1 MGFSYILGN
10 ERIKRIL
17 RKALERR
24 RVPNSLLLSGPR
36 GVGKIDF
43 ARVLAQALNCQEL
56 KGDACGHCR
65 SCLAIE
71 RGNHPDVMYIA
82 PEKEVLKIEQIRIL
96 KETAYLKPMSAQ
108 KRVFILEQ
116 AEKMNTEAANS
127 LLKILEEPPGF
138 SHILL
143 LTDNPFVILPTIKSR
158 CQILNFSP
166 ISREDIEHRLLEQG
180 VEKFRAQV
188 LSLLVRGNLK
198 QALALE
204 WEDVQSQREE
214 AWQVF
219 LALAEE
225 SGSADLFKQY
235 SAMSKNRLTEEL
247 APTLEIL
254 TSFCRDVL
262 LLRENASSKYLMN
275 PDYEAKLQEIAEQ
288 RSSERIFSL
297 LAHIEGALFALQ
309 RNLNTKLFISRLF
322 LKPMESDH
330 V

>member
-1 MGFSYILGN
+1 
-10 ERIKRIL
+10 
-17 RKALERR
+17 
-24 RVPNSLLLSGPR
+24 VPNSVLFSGPL

-43 ARVLAQALNCQEL
+43 AQVLAQALNCLEL
-56 KGDACGHCR
+56 KDDACGHCT
-65 SCLAIE
+65 SCLAIAK
-71 RGNHPDVMYIA
+71 GNHPDVMYLA
-82 PEKEVLKIEQIRIL
+82 PEKEVIKIEQMRIL
-96 KETAYLKPMSAQ
+96 KETAYLKPMSAR
-108 KRVFILEQ
+108 KRVFILGQ

-166 ISREDIEHRLLEQG
+166 ISREDIEHCLLEQG
-180 VEKFRAQV
+180 VEESRAKI
-188 LSLLVRGNLK
+188 LSLLVSGNLK
-198 QALALE
+198 QALALD
-204 WEDVQSQREE
+204 WEDVQSQREK

-225 SGSADLFKQY
+225 SEAADLFKQY
-235 SAMSKNRLTEEL
+235 SAMAKKQLTEEL
-247 APTLEIL
+247 RPTLEIMA
-254 TSFCRDVL
+254 SFCRDAL
-262 LLRENASSKYLMN
+262 LLREEGPPECLMN
-275 PDYEAKLQEIAEQ
+275 PDYEDKLQEVSEQ
-288 RSSERIFSL
+288 RRSERILNL
-297 LAHIEGALFALQ
+297 LSNIEGALFALQ